1 MANSTETRDT
11 TRKAAGST
19 RLRVIEFGVA
29 VISGIVVV
37 LAASIVHE
45 SISSFRLTVVMAT
58 VAWVLA
64 AHAGA
69 FKVAISMEDRQ
80 VVPTVA
86 VATLFGFV
94 STATVE
100 LLFLQSVH
108 SFAQYLMS
116 SLVTFAAL
124 ASGVLLARQI
134 IRSIWLNGNLRTTAV
149 VVGNEF
155 TTHELAIEMREHQE
169 LGIDVVGEVGTAN
182 DGSLARLV
190 AETRPDRVI
199 IAGESTYG
207 DIELAATVSE
217 SSARVYIMPSLLVTK
232 TRSACFTKCQ
242 VNGAPL
248 MRVDRKSRPLYE
260 RVIAPSRDLVS
271 GI

>member
-1 MANSTETRDT
+1 M
-11 TRKAAGST
+11 
-19 RLRVIEFGVA
+19 IEFGVA
-29 VISGIVVV
+29 AIAGIVVL
-37 LAASIVHE
+37 LAASIVQE

-58 VAWVLA
+58 VAWALV

-69 FKVAISMEDRQ
+69 FKVAISMEDWQ

-86 VATLFGFV
+86 VASLIGFI
-94 STATVE
+94 STAFGE
-100 LLFLQSVH
+100 LLFRQSVH

-124 ASGVLLARQI
+124 AAGVLLARQI

-155 TTHELAIEMREHQE
+155 TTHELVIELRDHQQ
-169 LGIDVVGEVGTAN
+169 LGIDIVGEVGTAN

-190 AETRPDRVI
+190 SETRPDRVI

-217 SSARVYIMPSLLVTK
+217 SSARVYIMPQLLVTK
-232 TRSACFTKCQ
+232 SGSAWFAQ
-242 VNGAPL
+242 HQMNGFPL

-260 RVIAPSRDLVS
+260 RVVAPSRDLVS
-271 GI
+271 EI